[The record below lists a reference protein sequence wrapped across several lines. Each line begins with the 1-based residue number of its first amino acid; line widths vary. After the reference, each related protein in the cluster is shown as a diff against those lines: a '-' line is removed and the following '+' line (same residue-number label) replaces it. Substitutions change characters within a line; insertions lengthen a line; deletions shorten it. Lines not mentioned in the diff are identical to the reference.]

1 MIRFLSLHGD
11 MTGSARINEQRSGVE
26 VCLKLRSRMNSALQ
40 AFITDGKRIAAIRIV
55 DGCGTG
61 EYMNVRG
68 LLVCG
73 EGGELLAFGSVDM
86 GRAEA
91 EEFRTKV
98 RFILNARAEKRR
110 LQQSEYARRQ
120 QTAGPKQ
127 GEGAGRAEK
136 PKPESPATAE
146 ILERAEQLFRGGVQ
160 AAKKPDA
167 AEAEQAAKPMG
178 KYPDTEHTER
188 AEQLFRGG
196 VQAAKKPAA
205 AEAEQAAKPMGKYP
219 EAAYTERAE
228 QAAKPM
234 GKHPDTVHT
243 ERAEQLFRSGAQAAK
258 KPAAAE
264 AEQEAKPMGKHPD
277 TAHTERAEQL
287 FRGGAQ
293 AAKKPA
299 AAEAEQEAKPM
310 GKYPEAAYTERAEQL
325 FRGGV
330 QAAKKPDAAEAEQA
344 AKPMGKYPDTAH
356 TERAEQL
363 FRGGVHAAKKPAAAE
378 AEQAAN
384 PMGKYPDTAHTE
396 REAVENPFPSFFENS
411 YWWREVN
418 DNTRIFGVAN
428 IRGIKYRIVAV
439 RSNAKYPPRGM
450 GRNARR
456 LISSGGKRYWV
467 GLWKMQ
473 QM

>member
-160 AAKKPDA
+160 
-167 AEAEQAAKPMG
+167 
-178 KYPDTEHTER
+178 T
-188 AEQLFRGG
+188 
-196 VQAAKKPAA
+196 AKKPAA

-234 GKHPDTVHT
+234 EKQP
-243 ERAEQLFRSGAQAAK
+243 
-258 KPAAAE
+258 E
-264 AEQEAKPMGKHPD
+264 A
-277 TAHTERAEQL
+277 AHTERAEQL
-287 FRGGAQ
+287 FRGGVQ

-344 AKPMGKYPDTAH
+344 AK
-356 TERAEQL
+356 
-363 FRGGVHAAKKPAAAE
+363 
-378 AEQAAN
+378 

>member
-178 KYPDTEHTER
+178 KNPDTEHTER

-196 VQAAKKPAA
+196 VQTAKKPAA

-219 EAAYTERAE
+219 DTE
-228 QAAKPM
+228 
-234 GKHPDTVHT
+234 
-243 ERAEQLFRSGAQAAK
+243 
-258 KPAAAE
+258 
-264 AEQEAKPMGKHPD
+264 
-277 TAHTERAEQL
+277 HTERAEQL

-299 AAEAEQEAKPM
+299 AAEAEQEAK
-310 GKYPEAAYTERAEQL
+310 
-325 FRGGV
+325 
-330 QAAKKPDAAEAEQA
+330 
-344 AKPMGKYPDTAH
+344 
-356 TERAEQL
+356 
-363 FRGGVHAAKKPAAAE
+363 
-378 AEQAAN
+378 

>member
-205 AEAEQAAKPMGKYP
+205 AEAEQ
-219 EAAYTERAE
+219 
-228 QAAKPM
+228 
-234 GKHPDTVHT
+234 
-243 ERAEQLFRSGAQAAK
+243 
-258 KPAAAE
+258 
-264 AEQEAKPMGKHPD
+264 EAK
-277 TAHTERAEQL
+277 
-287 FRGGAQ
+287 
-293 AAKKPA
+293 
-299 AAEAEQEAKPM
+299 
-310 GKYPEAAYTERAEQL
+310 
-325 FRGGV
+325 
-330 QAAKKPDAAEAEQA
+330 
-344 AKPMGKYPDTAH
+344 
-356 TERAEQL
+356 
-363 FRGGVHAAKKPAAAE
+363 
-378 AEQAAN
+378 

>member
-146 ILERAEQLFRGGVQ
+146 ILERAEQLFRGGAQ
-160 AAKKPDA
+160 AAKKPAA
-167 AEAEQAAKPMG
+167 AEAEQAANPMG
-178 KYPDTEHTER
+178 KQPDTAHTER

-205 AEAEQAAKPMGKYP
+205 AEAEQAAKPMGK
-219 EAAYTERAE
+219 
-228 QAAKPM
+228 
-234 GKHPDTVHT
+234 H
-243 ERAEQLFRSGAQAAK
+243 
-258 KPAAAE
+258 
-264 AEQEAKPMGKHPD
+264 
-277 TAHTERAEQL
+277 
-287 FRGGAQ
+287 
-293 AAKKPA
+293 
-299 AAEAEQEAKPM
+299 
-310 GKYPEAAYTERAEQL
+310 
-325 FRGGV
+325 
-330 QAAKKPDAAEAEQA
+330 
-344 AKPMGKYPDTAH
+344 
-356 TERAEQL
+356 
-363 FRGGVHAAKKPAAAE
+363 
-378 AEQAAN
+378 
-384 PMGKYPDTAHTE
+384 PDTAHTE

>member
-26 VCLKLRSRMNSALQ
+26 VCLKLRSRVNSALQ

-61 EYMNVRG
+61 ENMNVRG
-68 LLVCG
+68 LLLCG

-146 ILERAEQLFRGGVQ
+146 ILERAEQLFRGGAQ
-160 AAKKPDA
+160 AAKKPAA
-167 AEAEQAAKPMG
+167 AEAEQAANPMG
-178 KYPDTEHTER
+178 KQPDTAHTER

-219 EAAYTERAE
+219 
-228 QAAKPM
+228 
-234 GKHPDTVHT
+234 
-243 ERAEQLFRSGAQAAK
+243 
-258 KPAAAE
+258 
-264 AEQEAKPMGKHPD
+264 
-277 TAHTERAEQL
+277 
-287 FRGGAQ
+287 
-293 AAKKPA
+293 
-299 AAEAEQEAKPM
+299 
-310 GKYPEAAYTERAEQL
+310 
-325 FRGGV
+325 
-330 QAAKKPDAAEAEQA
+330 
-344 AKPMGKYPDTAH
+344 
-356 TERAEQL
+356 
-363 FRGGVHAAKKPAAAE
+363 
-378 AEQAAN
+378 
-384 PMGKYPDTAHTE
+384 DTAHTE

-411 YWWREVN
+411 YWWREIN
-418 DNTRIFGVAN
+418 DNTRIFGIAN

>member
-61 EYMNVRG
+61 ENMNVRG
-68 LLVCG
+68 LLLCG

-86 GRAEA
+86 GRVEA

-98 RFILNARAEKRR
+98 RFILNVRAEERR
-110 LQQSEYARRQ
+110 LQQMEYARRQ
-120 QTAGPKQ
+120 QTTNPKE

-160 AAKKPDA
+160 
-167 AEAEQAAKPMG
+167 
-178 KYPDTEHTER
+178 T
-188 AEQLFRGG
+188 
-196 VQAAKKPAA
+196 
-205 AEAEQAAKPMGKYP
+205 
-219 EAAYTERAE
+219 
-228 QAAKPM
+228 
-234 GKHPDTVHT
+234 
-243 ERAEQLFRSGAQAAK
+243 
-258 KPAAAE
+258 
-264 AEQEAKPMGKHPD
+264 
-277 TAHTERAEQL
+277 
-287 FRGGAQ
+287 
-293 AAKKPA
+293 AKKPA

-344 AKPMGKYPDTAH
+344 AK
-356 TERAEQL
+356 
-363 FRGGVHAAKKPAAAE
+363 
-378 AEQAAN
+378 

>member
-287 FRGGAQ
+287 FRGG
-293 AAKKPA
+293 
-299 AAEAEQEAKPM
+299 
-310 GKYPEAAYTERAEQL
+310 
-325 FRGGV
+325 V
-330 QAAKKPDAAEAEQA
+330 QTAKKPDAAEAEQA
-344 AKPMGKYPDTAH
+344 AKPMGKYPETAH

>member
-146 ILERAEQLFRGGVQ
+146 ILERAEQLFRGGV
-160 AAKKPDA
+160 
-167 AEAEQAAKPMG
+167 
-178 KYPDTEHTER
+178 H
-188 AEQLFRGG
+188 
-196 VQAAKKPAA
+196 AAKKPAA

-243 ERAEQLFRSGAQAAK
+243 ER
-258 KPAAAE
+258 
-264 AEQEAKPMGKHPD
+264 
-277 TAHTERAEQL
+277 
-287 FRGGAQ
+287 
-293 AAKKPA
+293 
-299 AAEAEQEAKPM
+299 
-310 GKYPEAAYTERAEQL
+310 
-325 FRGGV
+325 
-330 QAAKKPDAAEAEQA
+330 
-344 AKPMGKYPDTAH
+344 
-356 TERAEQL
+356 
-363 FRGGVHAAKKPAAAE
+363 
-378 AEQAAN
+378 
-384 PMGKYPDTAHTE
+384 
-396 REAVENPFPSFFENS
+396 EAVENPFPSFFENS
-411 YWWREVN
+411 YWWREAN
-418 DNTRIFGVAN
+418 DNARIFGVAN
-428 IRGIKYRIVAV
+428 IRGIKYHIVAV

>member
-146 ILERAEQLFRGGVQ
+146 ILERAEQLFRGG
-160 AAKKPDA
+160 A
-167 AEAEQAAKPMG
+167 
-178 KYPDTEHTER
+178 
-188 AEQLFRGG
+188 
-196 VQAAKKPAA
+196 QAAKKPAA
-205 AEAEQAAKPMGKYP
+205 AEAEQAAN
-219 EAAYTERAE
+219 
-228 QAAKPM
+228 
-234 GKHPDTVHT
+234 
-243 ERAEQLFRSGAQAAK
+243 
-258 KPAAAE
+258 
-264 AEQEAKPMGKHPD
+264 
-277 TAHTERAEQL
+277 
-287 FRGGAQ
+287 
-293 AAKKPA
+293 
-299 AAEAEQEAKPM
+299 PM

-330 QAAKKPDAAEAEQA
+330 Q
-344 AKPMGKYPDTAH
+344 T
-356 TERAEQL
+356 
-363 FRGGVHAAKKPAAAE
+363 AKKPAAAE

>member
-146 ILERAEQLFRGGVQ
+146 ILERAEQLFRGG
-160 AAKKPDA
+160 
-167 AEAEQAAKPMG
+167 
-178 KYPDTEHTER
+178 
-188 AEQLFRGG
+188 
-196 VQAAKKPAA
+196 
-205 AEAEQAAKPMGKYP
+205 
-219 EAAYTERAE
+219 
-228 QAAKPM
+228 
-234 GKHPDTVHT
+234 
-243 ERAEQLFRSGAQAAK
+243 
-258 KPAAAE
+258 
-264 AEQEAKPMGKHPD
+264 
-277 TAHTERAEQL
+277 
-287 FRGGAQ
+287 AQ

-344 AKPMGKYPDTAH
+344 AKPMGKYPDTEH

-363 FRGGVHAAKKPAAAE
+363 FRGGVQTAKKPAAAE
-378 AEQAAN
+378 EEQAAK
-384 PMGKYPDTAHTE
+384 PMGKHPDTAHTE

>member
-146 ILERAEQLFRGGVQ
+146 ILERAEQLFRGG
-160 AAKKPDA
+160 A
-167 AEAEQAAKPMG
+167 
-178 KYPDTEHTER
+178 
-188 AEQLFRGG
+188 
-196 VQAAKKPAA
+196 QAAKKPAA

-219 EAAYTERAE
+219 DTE
-228 QAAKPM
+228 
-234 GKHPDTVHT
+234 
-243 ERAEQLFRSGAQAAK
+243 
-258 KPAAAE
+258 
-264 AEQEAKPMGKHPD
+264 
-277 TAHTERAEQL
+277 HTERAEQL

-310 GKYPEAAYTERAEQL
+310 GK
-325 FRGGV
+325 
-330 QAAKKPDAAEAEQA
+330 
-344 AKPMGKYPDTAH
+344 H
-356 TERAEQL
+356 
-363 FRGGVHAAKKPAAAE
+363 
-378 AEQAAN
+378 
-384 PMGKYPDTAHTE
+384 PDTAHTE

-456 LISSGGKRYWV
+456 LISSGGKWYWV

>member
-26 VCLKLRSRMNSALQ
+26 VCLKLRSRVNSALQ

-146 ILERAEQLFRGGVQ
+146 ILERAEQLFRGGAQ
-160 AAKKPDA
+160 AAKKPAA
-167 AEAEQAAKPMG
+167 AEAEQAANPMG
-178 KYPDTEHTER
+178 KQPDTAHTER

-196 VQAAKKPAA
+196 VQAAKIPAA

-228 QAAKPM
+228 Q
-234 GKHPDTVHT
+234 
-243 ERAEQLFRSGAQAAK
+243 
-258 KPAAAE
+258 
-264 AEQEAKPMGKHPD
+264 
-277 TAHTERAEQL
+277 L
-287 FRGGAQ
+287 FRGGA
-293 AAKKPA
+293 
-299 AAEAEQEAKPM
+299 
-310 GKYPEAAYTERAEQL
+310 
-325 FRGGV
+325 

-344 AKPMGKYPDTAH
+344 AK
-356 TERAEQL
+356 
-363 FRGGVHAAKKPAAAE
+363 
-378 AEQAAN
+378 

>member
-146 ILERAEQLFRGGVQ
+146 ILERAEQLFRGG
-160 AAKKPDA
+160 A
-167 AEAEQAAKPMG
+167 
-178 KYPDTEHTER
+178 
-188 AEQLFRGG
+188 
-196 VQAAKKPAA
+196 QAAKKPAA
-205 AEAEQAAKPMGKYP
+205 AEAEQAANPMGK
-219 EAAYTERAE
+219 
-228 QAAKPM
+228 Q
-234 GKHPDTVHT
+234 
-243 ERAEQLFRSGAQAAK
+243 
-258 KPAAAE
+258 
-264 AEQEAKPMGKHPD
+264 PD
-277 TAHTERAEQL
+277 TAH
-287 FRGGAQ
+287 
-293 AAKKPA
+293 
-299 AAEAEQEAKPM
+299 
-310 GKYPEAAYTERAEQL
+310 TERAEQL

-344 AKPMGKYPDTAH
+344 AK
-356 TERAEQL
+356 
-363 FRGGVHAAKKPAAAE
+363 
-378 AEQAAN
+378 

>member
-26 VCLKLRSRMNSALQ
+26 VCLKLRSRVNSALQ

-98 RFILNARAEKRR
+98 RFILNAWAEKRR
-110 LQQSEYARRQ
+110 FQQPEYARRQ

-146 ILERAEQLFRGGVQ
+146 ILERAEQLFRGGAQ
-160 AAKKPDA
+160 ATKKPAA
-167 AEAEQAAKPMG
+167 AEADQAAKPMG
-178 KYPDTEHTER
+178 KYLDTVHTER

-205 AEAEQAAKPMGKYP
+205 AEAEQAAN
-219 EAAYTERAE
+219 
-228 QAAKPM
+228 PM
-234 GKHPDTVHT
+234 GKH
-243 ERAEQLFRSGAQAAK
+243 
-258 KPAAAE
+258 
-264 AEQEAKPMGKHPD
+264 
-277 TAHTERAEQL
+277 
-287 FRGGAQ
+287 
-293 AAKKPA
+293 
-299 AAEAEQEAKPM
+299 
-310 GKYPEAAYTERAEQL
+310 
-325 FRGGV
+325 
-330 QAAKKPDAAEAEQA
+330 
-344 AKPMGKYPDTAH
+344 
-356 TERAEQL
+356 
-363 FRGGVHAAKKPAAAE
+363 
-378 AEQAAN
+378 
-384 PMGKYPDTAHTE
+384 PDTAHTE

>member
-160 AAKKPDA
+160 AAKKPAA

-205 AEAEQAAKPMGKYP
+205 AEAEQAAK
-219 EAAYTERAE
+219 
-228 QAAKPM
+228 
-234 GKHPDTVHT
+234 
-243 ERAEQLFRSGAQAAK
+243 
-258 KPAAAE
+258 
-264 AEQEAKPMGKHPD
+264 
-277 TAHTERAEQL
+277 
-287 FRGGAQ
+287 
-293 AAKKPA
+293 
-299 AAEAEQEAKPM
+299 
-310 GKYPEAAYTERAEQL
+310 
-325 FRGGV
+325 
-330 QAAKKPDAAEAEQA
+330 
-344 AKPMGKYPDTAH
+344 
-356 TERAEQL
+356 
-363 FRGGVHAAKKPAAAE
+363 
-378 AEQAAN
+378 

>member
-26 VCLKLRSRMNSALQ
+26 VCLKLRSRVNSALQ

-110 LQQSEYARRQ
+110 LQQPEYARRQ

-146 ILERAEQLFRGGVQ
+146 ILERAEQLFRGGV
-160 AAKKPDA
+160 
-167 AEAEQAAKPMG
+167 
-178 KYPDTEHTER
+178 H
-188 AEQLFRGG
+188 
-196 VQAAKKPAA
+196 AAKKPAA
-205 AEAEQAAKPMGKYP
+205 AEV
-219 EAAYTERAE
+219 E

-234 GKHPDTVHT
+234 GKHP
-243 ERAEQLFRSGAQAAK
+243 EAAY
-258 KPAAAE
+258 
-264 AEQEAKPMGKHPD
+264 
-277 TAHTERAEQL
+277 TERAEQL

-299 AAEAEQEAKPM
+299 AAEAEQ
-310 GKYPEAAYTERAEQL
+310 
-325 FRGGV
+325 
-330 QAAKKPDAAEAEQA
+330 
-344 AKPMGKYPDTAH
+344 
-356 TERAEQL
+356 
-363 FRGGVHAAKKPAAAE
+363 
-378 AEQAAN
+378 AAN
-384 PMGKYPDTAHTE
+384 PMGKQPDTAHTE

-411 YWWREVN
+411 YWWREIN
-418 DNTRIFGVAN
+418 DNTRIFGIAN

-456 LISSGGKRYWV
+456 LISSGGKWYWV

>member
-26 VCLKLRSRMNSALQ
+26 VCLKLRSRVNSALQ

-136 PKPESPATAE
+136 PKPESHATAE
-146 ILERAEQLFRGGVQ
+146 ILERAEQLFRGG
-160 AAKKPDA
+160 
-167 AEAEQAAKPMG
+167 
-178 KYPDTEHTER
+178 
-188 AEQLFRGG
+188 
-196 VQAAKKPAA
+196 
-205 AEAEQAAKPMGKYP
+205 
-219 EAAYTERAE
+219 
-228 QAAKPM
+228 
-234 GKHPDTVHT
+234 
-243 ERAEQLFRSGAQAAK
+243 AQ
-258 KPAAAE
+258 
-264 AEQEAKPMGKHPD
+264 
-277 TAHTERAEQL
+277 T
-287 FRGGAQ
+287 
-293 AAKKPA
+293 
-299 AAEAEQEAKPM
+299 
-310 GKYPEAAYTERAEQL
+310 
-325 FRGGV
+325 
-330 QAAKKPDAAEAEQA
+330 AKKPDAAEAEQA

-356 TERAEQL
+356 I
-363 FRGGVHAAKKPAAAE
+363 
-378 AEQAAN
+378 
-384 PMGKYPDTAHTE
+384 E

-456 LISSGGKRYWV
+456 LISSGGKWYWV

>member
-26 VCLKLRSRMNSALQ
+26 VCLKLRSRVNSALQ

-146 ILERAEQLFRGGVQ
+146 ILERAEQLFRGG
-160 AAKKPDA
+160 
-167 AEAEQAAKPMG
+167 
-178 KYPDTEHTER
+178 
-188 AEQLFRGG
+188 
-196 VQAAKKPAA
+196 
-205 AEAEQAAKPMGKYP
+205 
-219 EAAYTERAE
+219 
-228 QAAKPM
+228 
-234 GKHPDTVHT
+234 
-243 ERAEQLFRSGAQAAK
+243 AQ
-258 KPAAAE
+258 
-264 AEQEAKPMGKHPD
+264 
-277 TAHTERAEQL
+277 
-287 FRGGAQ
+287 
-293 AAKKPA
+293 
-299 AAEAEQEAKPM
+299 
-310 GKYPEAAYTERAEQL
+310 
-325 FRGGV
+325 
-330 QAAKKPDAAEAEQA
+330 
-344 AKPMGKYPDTAH
+344 
-356 TERAEQL
+356 
-363 FRGGVHAAKKPAAAE
+363 AAKKPAAAE

-384 PMGKYPDTAHTE
+384 PMGKQPDTAHTE

-411 YWWREVN
+411 YWWREAN
-418 DNTRIFGVAN
+418 DNARIFGIAN
-428 IRGIKYRIVAV
+428 IRGIKYHIIAV

-456 LISSGGKRYWV
+456 LISSGGKWYWV

>member
-196 VQAAKKPAA
+196 
-205 AEAEQAAKPMGKYP
+205 
-219 EAAYTERAE
+219 
-228 QAAKPM
+228 
-234 GKHPDTVHT
+234 
-243 ERAEQLFRSGAQAAK
+243 
-258 KPAAAE
+258 
-264 AEQEAKPMGKHPD
+264 
-277 TAHTERAEQL
+277 
-287 FRGGAQ
+287 AQ

-344 AKPMGKYPDTAH
+344 AK
-356 TERAEQL
+356 
-363 FRGGVHAAKKPAAAE
+363 
-378 AEQAAN
+378 

>member
-178 KYPDTEHTER
+178 K
-188 AEQLFRGG
+188 
-196 VQAAKKPAA
+196 
-205 AEAEQAAKPMGKYP
+205 
-219 EAAYTERAE
+219 
-228 QAAKPM
+228 
-234 GKHPDTVHT
+234 HPDTVHT

-287 FRGGAQ
+287 FRGG
-293 AAKKPA
+293 
-299 AAEAEQEAKPM
+299 
-310 GKYPEAAYTERAEQL
+310 
-325 FRGGV
+325 V
-330 QAAKKPDAAEAEQA
+330 QTAKKPDAAEAEQA

>member
-26 VCLKLRSRMNSALQ
+26 VCLKLRSRVNSTLQ

-68 LLVCG
+68 LLLCG

-110 LQQSEYARRQ
+110 FQQPEYARRQ

-146 ILERAEQLFRGGVQ
+146 ILERAEQLFRGGAQ
-160 AAKKPDA
+160 
-167 AEAEQAAKPMG
+167 E
-178 KYPDTEHTER
+178 
-188 AEQLFRGG
+188 
-196 VQAAKKPAA
+196 AKKPAA
-205 AEAEQAAKPMGKYP
+205 AEAEQAAN
-219 EAAYTERAE
+219 
-228 QAAKPM
+228 
-234 GKHPDTVHT
+234 
-243 ERAEQLFRSGAQAAK
+243 
-258 KPAAAE
+258 
-264 AEQEAKPMGKHPD
+264 PMGKHPD
-277 TAHTERAEQL
+277 TAH
-287 FRGGAQ
+287 
-293 AAKKPA
+293 
-299 AAEAEQEAKPM
+299 
-310 GKYPEAAYTERAEQL
+310 TERAEQL

-344 AKPMGKYPDTAH
+344 AK
-356 TERAEQL
+356 
-363 FRGGVHAAKKPAAAE
+363 
-378 AEQAAN
+378 

>member
-178 KYPDTEHTER
+178 KNPDTEHTER

-205 AEAEQAAKPMGKYP
+205 AEAEQ
-219 EAAYTERAE
+219 
-228 QAAKPM
+228 
-234 GKHPDTVHT
+234 
-243 ERAEQLFRSGAQAAK
+243 
-258 KPAAAE
+258 
-264 AEQEAKPMGKHPD
+264 EAK
-277 TAHTERAEQL
+277 
-287 FRGGAQ
+287 
-293 AAKKPA
+293 
-299 AAEAEQEAKPM
+299 
-310 GKYPEAAYTERAEQL
+310 
-325 FRGGV
+325 
-330 QAAKKPDAAEAEQA
+330 
-344 AKPMGKYPDTAH
+344 
-356 TERAEQL
+356 
-363 FRGGVHAAKKPAAAE
+363 
-378 AEQAAN
+378 

>member
-1 MIRFLSLHGD
+1 

-98 RFILNARAEKRR
+98 RFILNAWAEKRR
-110 LQQSEYARRQ
+110 FQQPEYARRQ

-160 AAKKPDA
+160 AAKKP
-167 AEAEQAAKPMG
+167 
-178 KYPDTEHTER
+178 
-188 AEQLFRGG
+188 
-196 VQAAKKPAA
+196 AA
-205 AEAEQAAKPMGKYP
+205 AEAEQAA
-219 EAAYTERAE
+219 T
-228 QAAKPM
+228 PM
-234 GKHPDTVHT
+234 GKHPDT
-243 ERAEQLFRSGAQAAK
+243 E
-258 KPAAAE
+258 
-264 AEQEAKPMGKHPD
+264 
-277 TAHTERAEQL
+277 HTERAEQL

-310 GKYPEAAYTERAEQL
+310 GK
-325 FRGGV
+325 
-330 QAAKKPDAAEAEQA
+330 
-344 AKPMGKYPDTAH
+344 H
-356 TERAEQL
+356 
-363 FRGGVHAAKKPAAAE
+363 
-378 AEQAAN
+378 
-384 PMGKYPDTAHTE
+384 PDTAHTE

>member
-146 ILERAEQLFRGGVQ
+146 ILERAEQLFRGG
-160 AAKKPDA
+160 A
-167 AEAEQAAKPMG
+167 
-178 KYPDTEHTER
+178 
-188 AEQLFRGG
+188 
-196 VQAAKKPAA
+196 QAAKKPAA
-205 AEAEQAAKPMGKYP
+205 AEAEQAAN
-219 EAAYTERAE
+219 
-228 QAAKPM
+228 
-234 GKHPDTVHT
+234 
-243 ERAEQLFRSGAQAAK
+243 
-258 KPAAAE
+258 
-264 AEQEAKPMGKHPD
+264 
-277 TAHTERAEQL
+277 
-287 FRGGAQ
+287 
-293 AAKKPA
+293 
-299 AAEAEQEAKPM
+299 
-310 GKYPEAAYTERAEQL
+310 
-325 FRGGV
+325 
-330 QAAKKPDAAEAEQA
+330 
-344 AKPMGKYPDTAH
+344 PMGKYPDTAH

-363 FRGGVHAAKKPAAAE
+363 FRGGVQAAKIPAAAE
-378 AEQAAN
+378 AEQAAK

>member
-196 VQAAKKPAA
+196 VQTAKKPAA

-219 EAAYTERAE
+219 DTE
-228 QAAKPM
+228 
-234 GKHPDTVHT
+234 
-243 ERAEQLFRSGAQAAK
+243 
-258 KPAAAE
+258 
-264 AEQEAKPMGKHPD
+264 
-277 TAHTERAEQL
+277 
-287 FRGGAQ
+287 
-293 AAKKPA
+293 
-299 AAEAEQEAKPM
+299 
-310 GKYPEAAYTERAEQL
+310 
-325 FRGGV
+325 
-330 QAAKKPDAAEAEQA
+330 
-344 AKPMGKYPDTAH
+344 
-356 TERAEQL
+356 
-363 FRGGVHAAKKPAAAE
+363 
-378 AEQAAN
+378 
-384 PMGKYPDTAHTE
+384 HTE

>member
-219 EAAYTERAE
+219 
-228 QAAKPM
+228 
-234 GKHPDTVHT
+234 
-243 ERAEQLFRSGAQAAK
+243 
-258 KPAAAE
+258 
-264 AEQEAKPMGKHPD
+264 
-277 TAHTERAEQL
+277 
-287 FRGGAQ
+287 
-293 AAKKPA
+293 
-299 AAEAEQEAKPM
+299 
-310 GKYPEAAYTERAEQL
+310 
-325 FRGGV
+325 
-330 QAAKKPDAAEAEQA
+330 
-344 AKPMGKYPDTAH
+344 
-356 TERAEQL
+356 
-363 FRGGVHAAKKPAAAE
+363 
-378 AEQAAN
+378 
-384 PMGKYPDTAHTE
+384 DTAHTE

>member
-98 RFILNARAEKRR
+98 RFILNAWAEKRR
-110 LQQSEYARRQ
+110 FQQPEYARRQ

-146 ILERAEQLFRGGVQ
+146 ILERAEQLFRGGAQ
-160 AAKKPDA
+160 ATKKPAA
-167 AEAEQAAKPMG
+167 AEADQAAKPMG
-178 KYPDTEHTER
+178 KYLDTVHTER

-205 AEAEQAAKPMGKYP
+205 AEAEQ
-219 EAAYTERAE
+219 
-228 QAAKPM
+228 
-234 GKHPDTVHT
+234 
-243 ERAEQLFRSGAQAAK
+243 
-258 KPAAAE
+258 
-264 AEQEAKPMGKHPD
+264 EAKPMGKH
-277 TAHTERAEQL
+277 
-287 FRGGAQ
+287 
-293 AAKKPA
+293 
-299 AAEAEQEAKPM
+299 
-310 GKYPEAAYTERAEQL
+310 
-325 FRGGV
+325 
-330 QAAKKPDAAEAEQA
+330 
-344 AKPMGKYPDTAH
+344 
-356 TERAEQL
+356 
-363 FRGGVHAAKKPAAAE
+363 
-378 AEQAAN
+378 
-384 PMGKYPDTAHTE
+384 PDTAHTE

>member
-26 VCLKLRSRMNSALQ
+26 VCLKLRSRMNSTLQ

-196 VQAAKKPAA
+196 
-205 AEAEQAAKPMGKYP
+205 
-219 EAAYTERAE
+219 
-228 QAAKPM
+228 
-234 GKHPDTVHT
+234 
-243 ERAEQLFRSGAQAAK
+243 AQ
-258 KPAAAE
+258 
-264 AEQEAKPMGKHPD
+264 
-277 TAHTERAEQL
+277 
-287 FRGGAQ
+287 
-293 AAKKPA
+293 
-299 AAEAEQEAKPM
+299 
-310 GKYPEAAYTERAEQL
+310 
-325 FRGGV
+325 
-330 QAAKKPDAAEAEQA
+330 
-344 AKPMGKYPDTAH
+344 
-356 TERAEQL
+356 
-363 FRGGVHAAKKPAAAE
+363 AAKKPAAAE

>member
-146 ILERAEQLFRGGVQ
+146 ILERAEQLFRGGAQATKKPAAAEAEQAANPMGKQPDTAHTERAEQLFRGGVQ

-196 VQAAKKPAA
+196 VQAAKIPAA

-219 EAAYTERAE
+219 EAAY
-228 QAAKPM
+228 
-234 GKHPDTVHT
+234 
-243 ERAEQLFRSGAQAAK
+243 
-258 KPAAAE
+258 
-264 AEQEAKPMGKHPD
+264 
-277 TAHTERAEQL
+277 TERAEQL

-299 AAEAEQEAKPM
+299 AAEAEQEAK
-310 GKYPEAAYTERAEQL
+310 
-325 FRGGV
+325 
-330 QAAKKPDAAEAEQA
+330 
-344 AKPMGKYPDTAH
+344 
-356 TERAEQL
+356 
-363 FRGGVHAAKKPAAAE
+363 
-378 AEQAAN
+378 

>member
-86 GRAEA
+86 GRAES
-91 EEFRTKV
+91 EEFKTKV
-98 RFILNARAEKRR
+98 RFILNAWAEKRR
-110 LQQSEYARRQ
+110 FQQPEYARRQ

-146 ILERAEQLFRGGVQ
+146 ILERAEQLFRGGAQ
-160 AAKKPDA
+160 TAKKPDA
-167 AEAEQAAKPMG
+167 AEAEQA
-178 KYPDTEHTER
+178 
-188 AEQLFRGG
+188 
-196 VQAAKKPAA
+196 
-205 AEAEQAAKPMGKYP
+205 
-219 EAAYTERAE
+219 
-228 QAAKPM
+228 
-234 GKHPDTVHT
+234 
-243 ERAEQLFRSGAQAAK
+243 
-258 KPAAAE
+258 
-264 AEQEAKPMGKHPD
+264 AKPMGKHPD

-299 AAEAEQEAKPM
+299 AAEAEQ
-310 GKYPEAAYTERAEQL
+310 
-325 FRGGV
+325 
-330 QAAKKPDAAEAEQA
+330 A
-344 AKPMGKYPDTAH
+344 AKPMGKYPDT
-356 TERAEQL
+356 E
-363 FRGGVHAAKKPAAAE
+363 
-378 AEQAAN
+378 
-384 PMGKYPDTAHTE
+384 HTE

>member
-26 VCLKLRSRMNSALQ
+26 VCLKLRSRVNSALQ

-178 KYPDTEHTER
+178 KYP
-188 AEQLFRGG
+188 
-196 VQAAKKPAA
+196 
-205 AEAEQAAKPMGKYP
+205 
-219 EAAYTERAE
+219 EAAYTER
-228 QAAKPM
+228 
-234 GKHPDTVHT
+234 V
-243 ERAEQLFRSGAQAAK
+243 
-258 KPAAAE
+258 
-264 AEQEAKPMGKHPD
+264 
-277 TAHTERAEQL
+277 EQL

-310 GKYPEAAYTERAEQL
+310 GK
-325 FRGGV
+325 
-330 QAAKKPDAAEAEQA
+330 
-344 AKPMGKYPDTAH
+344 H
-356 TERAEQL
+356 
-363 FRGGVHAAKKPAAAE
+363 
-378 AEQAAN
+378 
-384 PMGKYPDTAHTE
+384 PDTAHTE

>member
-160 AAKKPDA
+160 AAKKP
-167 AEAEQAAKPMG
+167 
-178 KYPDTEHTER
+178 
-188 AEQLFRGG
+188 
-196 VQAAKKPAA
+196 
-205 AEAEQAAKPMGKYP
+205 
-219 EAAYTERAE
+219 
-228 QAAKPM
+228 
-234 GKHPDTVHT
+234 
-243 ERAEQLFRSGAQAAK
+243 
-258 KPAAAE
+258 AAAE

-277 TAHTERAEQL
+277 TAHTERAEQ
-287 FRGGAQ
+287 
-293 AAKKPA
+293 
-299 AAEAEQEAKPM
+299 
-310 GKYPEAAYTERAEQL
+310 
-325 FRGGV
+325 
-330 QAAKKPDAAEAEQA
+330 A
-344 AKPMGKYPDTAH
+344 AKPMGKYPDT
-356 TERAEQL
+356 E
-363 FRGGVHAAKKPAAAE
+363 
-378 AEQAAN
+378 
-384 PMGKYPDTAHTE
+384 HTE

>member
-196 VQAAKKPAA
+196 VQTAKKPAA

-219 EAAYTERAE
+219 DTE
-228 QAAKPM
+228 
-234 GKHPDTVHT
+234 
-243 ERAEQLFRSGAQAAK
+243 
-258 KPAAAE
+258 
-264 AEQEAKPMGKHPD
+264 
-277 TAHTERAEQL
+277 HTERAEQL

-299 AAEAEQEAKPM
+299 AAEAEQEAK
-310 GKYPEAAYTERAEQL
+310 
-325 FRGGV
+325 
-330 QAAKKPDAAEAEQA
+330 
-344 AKPMGKYPDTAH
+344 
-356 TERAEQL
+356 
-363 FRGGVHAAKKPAAAE
+363 
-378 AEQAAN
+378 

-418 DNTRIFGVAN
+418 DNTRIFGVVN

>member
-287 FRGGAQ
+287 FRGG
-293 AAKKPA
+293 
-299 AAEAEQEAKPM
+299 
-310 GKYPEAAYTERAEQL
+310 
-325 FRGGV
+325 V
-330 QAAKKPDAAEAEQA
+330 QTAKKPDEAEAEQA

>member
-26 VCLKLRSRMNSALQ
+26 VCLKLRSRVNSALQ
-40 AFITDGKRIAAIRIV
+40 AFITDGKRITAIRIV

-98 RFILNARAEKRR
+98 RFILNAWAEKRR
-110 LQQSEYARRQ
+110 FQQPEYARRQ

-146 ILERAEQLFRGGVQ
+146 ILERAEQLFRGGVP
-160 AAKKPDA
+160 AAKKTAA
-167 AEAEQAAKPMG
+167 AEEEQAAKPMG
-178 KYPDTEHTER
+178 KYPDTAHTER

-196 VQAAKKPAA
+196 VQAAKIPAA

-219 EAAYTERAE
+219 EAAY
-228 QAAKPM
+228 
-234 GKHPDTVHT
+234 
-243 ERAEQLFRSGAQAAK
+243 
-258 KPAAAE
+258 
-264 AEQEAKPMGKHPD
+264 
-277 TAHTERAEQL
+277 TERAEQL

-310 GKYPEAAYTERAEQL
+310 GK
-325 FRGGV
+325 
-330 QAAKKPDAAEAEQA
+330 
-344 AKPMGKYPDTAH
+344 H
-356 TERAEQL
+356 
-363 FRGGVHAAKKPAAAE
+363 
-378 AEQAAN
+378 
-384 PMGKYPDTAHTE
+384 PDTAHTE

-456 LISSGGKRYWV
+456 LISSGGKWYWV

>member
-26 VCLKLRSRMNSALQ
+26 VCLKLRSRVNSALQ

-61 EYMNVRG
+61 ENMNVRG
-68 LLVCG
+68 LLLCG

-86 GRAEA
+86 GRAES
-91 EEFRTKV
+91 EEFKTKV
-98 RFILNARAEKRR
+98 RFILNVRAEERR
-110 LQQSEYARRQ
+110 LQQMEYARRQ
-120 QTAGPKQ
+120 QTTNPKE

-146 ILERAEQLFRGGVQ
+146 ILERAEQLFRGG
-160 AAKKPDA
+160 A
-167 AEAEQAAKPMG
+167 
-178 KYPDTEHTER
+178 
-188 AEQLFRGG
+188 
-196 VQAAKKPAA
+196 
-205 AEAEQAAKPMGKYP
+205 
-219 EAAYTERAE
+219 

-234 GKHPDTVHT
+234 GKH
-243 ERAEQLFRSGAQAAK
+243 
-258 KPAAAE
+258 
-264 AEQEAKPMGKHPD
+264 
-277 TAHTERAEQL
+277 
-287 FRGGAQ
+287 
-293 AAKKPA
+293 
-299 AAEAEQEAKPM
+299 
-310 GKYPEAAYTERAEQL
+310 
-325 FRGGV
+325 
-330 QAAKKPDAAEAEQA
+330 
-344 AKPMGKYPDTAH
+344 
-356 TERAEQL
+356 
-363 FRGGVHAAKKPAAAE
+363 
-378 AEQAAN
+378 
-384 PMGKYPDTAHTE
+384 PDTAHTE

-456 LISSGGKRYWV
+456 LISSGGKWYWV

>member
-136 PKPESPATAE
+136 PKPESPADTE
-146 ILERAEQLFRGGVQ
+146 HTERAEQLFRGGVQ
-160 AAKKPDA
+160 TAKKPAA

-196 VQAAKKPAA
+196 
-205 AEAEQAAKPMGKYP
+205 
-219 EAAYTERAE
+219 
-228 QAAKPM
+228 
-234 GKHPDTVHT
+234 
-243 ERAEQLFRSGAQAAK
+243 AQAAK

-264 AEQEAKPMGKHPD
+264 AEQEAK
-277 TAHTERAEQL
+277 
-287 FRGGAQ
+287 
-293 AAKKPA
+293 
-299 AAEAEQEAKPM
+299 
-310 GKYPEAAYTERAEQL
+310 
-325 FRGGV
+325 
-330 QAAKKPDAAEAEQA
+330 
-344 AKPMGKYPDTAH
+344 
-356 TERAEQL
+356 
-363 FRGGVHAAKKPAAAE
+363 
-378 AEQAAN
+378 

>member
-98 RFILNARAEKRR
+98 RFILNAWAEKRR
-110 LQQSEYARRQ
+110 FQQPEYARRQ

-160 AAKKPDA
+160 
-167 AEAEQAAKPMG
+167 
-178 KYPDTEHTER
+178 T
-188 AEQLFRGG
+188 
-196 VQAAKKPAA
+196 
-205 AEAEQAAKPMGKYP
+205 
-219 EAAYTERAE
+219 
-228 QAAKPM
+228 
-234 GKHPDTVHT
+234 
-243 ERAEQLFRSGAQAAK
+243 
-258 KPAAAE
+258 
-264 AEQEAKPMGKHPD
+264 
-277 TAHTERAEQL
+277 
-287 FRGGAQ
+287 
-293 AAKKPA
+293 AKKPA

-344 AKPMGKYPDTAH
+344 AK
-356 TERAEQL
+356 
-363 FRGGVHAAKKPAAAE
+363 
-378 AEQAAN
+378 

>member
-26 VCLKLRSRMNSALQ
+26 VCLKLRSRVNSALQ

-146 ILERAEQLFRGGVQ
+146 ILERAEQLFRGGAQ
-160 AAKKPDA
+160 TAKKPDA

-178 KYPDTEHTER
+178 K
-188 AEQLFRGG
+188 
-196 VQAAKKPAA
+196 
-205 AEAEQAAKPMGKYP
+205 
-219 EAAYTERAE
+219 
-228 QAAKPM
+228 
-234 GKHPDTVHT
+234 
-243 ERAEQLFRSGAQAAK
+243 
-258 KPAAAE
+258 
-264 AEQEAKPMGKHPD
+264 HPD
-277 TAHTERAEQL
+277 TAH
-287 FRGGAQ
+287 
-293 AAKKPA
+293 
-299 AAEAEQEAKPM
+299 
-310 GKYPEAAYTERAEQL
+310 TERAEQL

-356 TERAEQL
+356 I
-363 FRGGVHAAKKPAAAE
+363 
-378 AEQAAN
+378 
-384 PMGKYPDTAHTE
+384 E

-456 LISSGGKRYWV
+456 LISSGGKWYWV